1 MDRELLKGS
10 TPTLV
15 LSMLTERPMYGF
27 QMIEKVR
34 EATGGTYT
42 LKEGALYPAL
52 HKLEAAEY
60 VRSSWIAVD
69 GGREKRVYEILPA
82 GMELLDRK
90 KSDWNRFVDMVEGIV
105 GGR

>member
-10 TPTLV
+10 TPILV
-15 LSMLTERPMYGF
+15 LSMLMERPMYGF

-34 EATGGTYT
+34 EATGGTYA

-60 VRSSWIAVD
+60 VRSSWIALD

-82 GMELLDRK
+82 GQELLARK
-90 KSDWNRFVDMVEGIV
+90 KQDWDLFVNMVEGIV
-105 GGR
+105 GHR